1 MERNSGIAGFRNIER
16 GGEKM
21 SDGRHADIKV
31 YSLIA

>member
-1 MERNSGIAGFRNIER
+1 MERNSGIVGLRNIER

-21 SDGRHADIKV
+21 SDGRHADIEV